1 MSVPPQ
7 NIRIRHTVVLDDPF
21 DDPPQLA
28 EHIPEQSPEPVLV
41 EVGPGFWL
49 CALLTCMCSS
59 ASAADGRLLC

>member
-1 MSVPPQ
+1 MSPSDAVTLPPQ

-41 EVGPGFWL
+41 EVGAVHCGH
-49 CALLTCMCSS
+49 M
-59 ASAADGRLLC
+59 R

>member
-1 MSVPPQ
+1 MCTSLLPQ

-41 EVGPGFWL
+41 EVGAVSW
-49 CALLTCMCSS
+49 
-59 ASAADGRLLC
+59 

>member
-1 MSVPPQ
+1 MCTSLPPQ

-41 EVGPGFWL
+41 EVGAVHFGY
-49 CALLTCMCSS
+49 M
-59 ASAADGRLLC
+59 R